1 MNSLYTNDYD
11 KNLETIRTIG
21 SAISIGTCLFAL
33 FIFWFFKDNHNF
45 TISKIPTL
53 SISNAIFSLSLILP
67 YDQNGKTMCQIQ
79 SFLINT
85 FQLTQ
90 YFCSCVL
97 CYCSFVSII
106 KKNHLEKHKIFYRIF
121 FCLIELGLPIFLSSI
136 VLYTKSF
143 GDSGGFCW
151 LDLNNKYKRLFMQ
164 KLSINIYACLWFL
177 LLLNIFFIIKI
188 FVLINKNKNSN
199 KEIYNHLLI
208 YPSLMV
214 ISAVPGTM
222 YRLYMI
228 LNKQIE
234 IYWMKL
240 VMIIC
245 ESFCGGLVNCAF
257 FFSPWVR
264 QSIVNACQNIRYKK
278 ANSGTT
284 STTICYLD
292 NDDGM
297 DNNILG
303 DENEEEE
310 EGEEDEEITYQK

>member
-1 MNSLYTNDYD
+1 MNSLFTNDD
-11 KNLETIRTIG
+11 DDNKIPRMIRIVG
-21 SAISIGTCLFAL
+21 SAISIGTCILSL
-33 FIFWFFKDNHNF
+33 IIFWLFKDNHNF
-45 TISKIPTL
+45 TMSKIPTL

-67 YDQNGKTMCQIQ
+67 YNSNSNTMCQIQ

-97 CYCSFVSII
+97 CYCTFISVI

-121 FCLIELGLPIFLSSI
+121 FFLIELGLPLFLSSV

-151 LDLNNKYKRLFMQ
+151 LDLQNRYKRLFMQ

-199 KEIYNHLLI
+199 KELYNHLLI
-208 YPSLMV
+208 YPSIMF
-214 ISAVPGTM
+214 ITAVPGTM

-240 VMIIC
+240 IMIIC
-245 ESFCGGLVNCAF
+245 ESFCGVLVNCVF
-257 FFSPWVR
+257 MFSPWVR

-278 ANSGTT
+278 LNPATVYT
-284 STTICYLD
+284 SVCYLD
-292 NDDGM
+292 NDGID
-297 DNNILG
+297 DNLFCE
-303 DENEEEE
+303 ENEEEE
-310 EGEEDEEITYQK
+310 EGEEEEIRNLK

>member
-1 MNSLYTNDYD
+1 MNSLFTNDD
-11 KNLETIRTIG
+11 DDNKIPRMIRIVG
-21 SAISIGTCLFAL
+21 SAISIGTCILAL
-33 FIFWFFKDNHNF
+33 IIFWLFKDNHNF
-45 TISKIPTL
+45 TMSKIPTL

-67 YDQNGKTMCQIQ
+67 YNSNSNTMCQIQ

-97 CYCSFVSII
+97 CYCTFISVI

-121 FCLIELGLPIFLSSI
+121 FSLIELGLPLFLSSV

-151 LDLNNKYKRLFMQ
+151 LDLQNRYKRLFMQ

-199 KEIYNHLLI
+199 KELYNHLLI
-208 YPSLMV
+208 YPSIMF
-214 ISAVPGTM
+214 ITAVPGTM

-240 VMIIC
+240 IMIIC
-245 ESFCGGLVNCAF
+245 ESFCGVLVNCVF
-257 FFSPWVR
+257 MFSPWVR
-264 QSIVNACQNIRYKK
+264 QSIVNACQNIRYKTLNP
-278 ANSGTT
+278 ATVYT
-284 STTICYLD
+284 SVCYLD
-292 NDDGM
+292 NDGID
-297 DNNILG
+297 DNLFCE
-303 DENEEEE
+303 ENEEEE
-310 EGEEDEEITYQK
+310 EGEEEEIRNLK